1 MLLLPLLPEL
11 QLEKNR
17 PMKAKAEAQSKLARA
32 CGAGTR
38 SRINE
43 IPFRYRKASP
53 GQETLNGTAL

>member
-1 MLLLPLLPEL
+1 
-11 QLEKNR
+11 
-17 PMKAKAEAQSKLARA
+17 MKAKAEAQSKLARA